1 MKIPAFAFSFKPHS
15 FPLLLKLEWIL
26 LGLSA
31 FKLLSSQFFGIWNW
45 EPPMPNWFK
54 NTLLPPAQ
62 MVGLFGLLIVFALL
76 GLRLPIN
83 RWSKFCYI
91 SLSFLV
97 MGAMAYVQGQGQL
110 QGQGGGIDISPL
122 LIVLLLRGCLLFRQR
137 GRWIIASFLWLSYS
151 AISFAATGWL
161 WVTWQ
166 SNYSIAIK
174 DISKIPGLIV
184 RDDGGIQ
191 WTLNLSLEQVNE
203 VKQFVPYMQH
213 IVGTFLVDGLFS
225 SGLIVI
231 FMLLLVDS
239 LINES
244 QGRKKL
250 AVAHQQLY
258 QYSLQ
263 IEDQATL
270 QERTRIAREIH
281 DSLGHLL
288 TAQSVML
295 ENTTMSL
302 AVAEDVAVDARSFL
316 DESQRLGRE
325 ARRELRQAV
334 WMLRS
339 DPMQGKSLPQAIA
352 DLVQQFLQVT
362 GICPVVLLDRHLTLP
377 GRYQM
382 VLYRILEE
390 ALTNI
395 QKHSQATQVTID
407 LKLQTS
413 EDEIPQIILNI
424 IDNGTGFNPQQTRS
438 GFGLQGMKERV
449 ESLSGTLEFE
459 VQSGCCIMV
468 HIPLLEVSV

>member
-1 MKIPAFAFSFKPHS
+1 MKLPTLAFSFKPHP
-15 FPLLLKLEWIL
+15 FRLLLVLEWIL
-26 LGLSA
+26 LGVAVFKSISLYAFNLPIWGQPQSLSELGLA
-31 FKLLSSQFFGIWNW
+31 NGNGLQPMQFFAV
-45 EPPMPNWFK
+45 M
-54 NTLLPPAQ
+54 
-62 MVGLFGLLIVFALL
+62 GLLIVFALL
-76 GLRLPIN
+76 GFRLPN
-83 RWSKFCYI
+83 DRFTKVCYL
-91 SLSFLV
+91 SFSFLV
-97 MGAMAYVQGQGQL
+97 IGVIAYI
-110 QGQGGGIDISPL
+110 QGGTYIESL
-122 LIVLLLRGCLLFRQR
+122 FIVLVLRGCLILERR
-137 GRWIIASFLWLSYS
+137 GRWVIASLIWLSYAVS
-151 AISFAATGWL
+151 TLFGMILFWGYVQTNTLKTVDLSM
-161 WVTWQ
+161 
-166 SNYSIAIK
+166 
-174 DISKIPGLIV
+174 IPGLIV
-184 RDDGGIQ
+184 RGDGGIQ
-191 WTLNLSLEQVNE
+191 WTVNLSAVQVS
-203 VKQFVPYMQH
+203 QIM
-213 IVGTFLVDGLFS
+213 TLVRQGIINFS
-225 SGLIVI
+225 IESLLSAGLIIVFI
-231 FMLLLVDS
+231 LLLVDS
-239 LINES
+239 LVNER

-295 ENTTMSL
+295 ENTTMSPDGSD
-302 AVAEDVAVDARSFL
+302 EARSFL
-316 DESQRLGRE
+316 GESQRLGRE

-339 DPMQGKSLPQAIA
+339 DPMQGKSLPQAIE

-362 GICPVVLLDRHLTLP
+362 GIHPVVHLEPTLTFP
-377 GRYQM
+377 GRYQV

-407 LKLQTS
+407 LKLQTH
-413 EDEIPQIILNI
+413 EDEIPQIVFKI
-424 IDNGTGFNPQQTRS
+424 IDNGIGFNPQQTRS

-459 VQSGCCIMV
+459 VQSGCCIIV

>member
-1 MKIPAFAFSFKPHS
+1 MKPPVFALSFKPHP
-15 FPLLLKLEWIL
+15 FRFLLGLEWIL

-31 FKLLSSQFFGIWNW
+31 FKLLSLQLIGMPIGGQSMSLSELGLPESNPFQ
-45 EPPMPNWFK
+45 PMQV
-54 NTLLPPAQ
+54 L
-62 MVGLFGLLIVFALL
+62 GLVGLLIVFALL
-76 GLRLPIN
+76 GFRLPSD
-83 RWSKFCYI
+83 RLSKFCYMGF
-91 SLSFLV
+91 SFLV
-97 MGAMAYVQGQGQL
+97 IGAIGY
-110 QGQGGGIDISPL
+110 ISVDSLPPL
-122 LIVLLLRGCLLFRQR
+122 LIILVLRGCLVFERR
-137 GRWIIASFLWLSYS
+137 GRWMIASLVWLSYGL
-151 AISFAATGWL
+151 ATSL
-161 WVTWQ
+161 ALFLFWVTFQ
-166 SNYSIAIK
+166 SKAIK
-174 DISKIPGLIV
+174 DWLSMVPGLIV
-184 RDDGGIQ
+184 RGDGGIQ
-191 WTLNLSLEQVNE
+191 WTLNLSAAQVSQLMT
-203 VKQFVPYMQH
+203 VSQRAILH
-213 IVGTFLVDGLFS
+213 FLVENFLS
-225 SGLIVI
+225 SGLIVV

-239 LINES
+239 LVNER

-250 AVAHQQLY
+250 ALAHQQLY

-295 ENTTMSL
+295 ENTTMSFNT
-302 AVAEDVAVDARSFL
+302 ATDVTADARSFL

-339 DPMQGKSLPQAIA
+339 DPMQGKSLPHAIA
-352 DLVQQFLQVT
+352 NLVQQFMQVT
-362 GICPVVLLDRHLTLP
+362 GIQSVVHLDQTLTLP
-377 GRYQM
+377 GRYQV

-407 LKLQTS
+407 LKLQTR
-413 EDEIPQIILNI
+413 ENEIPQILLKVM
-424 IDNGTGFNPQQTRS
+424 DNGIGFNPQQTRS
-438 GFGLQGMKERV
+438 GFGLQGMRERV

-459 VQSGCCIMV
+459 VQSGCGIIV

>member
-1 MKIPAFAFSFKPHS
+1 MKIPTFAFSFKPHP
-15 FPLLLKLEWIL
+15 FPLLLRLEWIL

-31 FKLLSSQFFGIWNW
+31 LKLLSSQVIGIWNW
-45 EPPMPNWFK
+45 WQPMPNWLK
-54 NTLLPPAQ
+54 STLFQPGQ
-62 MVGLFGLLIVFALL
+62 IVGLLGLLIVFGVL
-76 GLRLPIN
+76 GSRVPID
-83 RWSKFCYI
+83 RRSKFCYM

-97 MGAMAYVQGQGQL
+97 IGAMGYIQEKGQGQSGVEIL
-110 QGQGGGIDISPL
+110 SPL
-122 LIVLLLRGCLLFRQR
+122 LMILLLRGCLLFRKR
-137 GRWIIASFLWLSYS
+137 GRWMIASLIWLSYS
-151 AISFAATGWL
+151 MINLAAISALWL
-161 WVTWQ
+161 IWQ
-166 SNYSIAIK
+166 LNSNSLK
-174 DISKIPGLIV
+174 DLNLGTIPGLV
-184 RDDGGIQ
+184 VKDDGGMQ
-191 WTLNLSLEQVNE
+191 WTLNLSADQVNQ
-203 VKQFVPYMQH
+203 VKQLIPYVQH
-213 IVGTFLVDGLFS
+213 GIWTFTAENLFS

-239 LINES
+239 LVNES

-250 AVAHQQLY
+250 AIAHQQLY

-302 AVAEDVAVDARSFL
+302 DVAADARSFL

-325 ARRELRQAV
+325 ARQELRQAV

-339 DPMQGKSLPQAIA
+339 DPMQGKSLPRAFT

-362 GICPVVLLDRHLTLP
+362 GICPVVHLDRHLTLP

-413 EDEIPQIILNI
+413 EDEIPQIILEI

-449 ESLSGTLEFE
+449 ESLSGTLEFD
-459 VQSGCCIMV
+459 VQSECCIIV
-468 HIPLLEVSV
+468 HIPFLEASV